1 MLTTYKARLHGSR
14 IHWIDEQPGTVAADK
29 DIEVLI
35 TILSE
40 RSPSAETIE
49 NRGERMAQCLE
60 NIARTGGVKGIEDPV
75 AWQRELRRD
84 RQLIQENHANVD

>member
-14 IHWIDEQPGTVAADK
+14 VHWIEEQPNAVMADQ

-40 RSPSAETIE
+40 RRQSVETIE

-60 NIARTGGVKGIEDPV
+60 NIARTGGVRGIDDPV

-84 RQLIQENHANVD
+84 RRLIQENHADVD